1 MANLQQM
8 NETAKQNSQ
17 ILLQDG
23 YVTYEGKRYD
33 ECVPFE
39 KEAFNEAL
47 HRSIEGKYAS
57 ISDEKAAE
65 WTAMLKRATEPL
77 MAVCKKPQTD
87 ISDSLFE
94 LLLSKLPDTAE
105 GDPDGWVS
113 LAVTYGVYTLQLWY
127 CYATDEVEYE
137 CFYEPTNTEQVNYLT
152 LTDKQVDRCYDVVFD
167 AYEKLQQEYA
177 YEERL
182 HREDLKYLEYM
193 YNRSVL

>member
-8 NETAKQNSQ
+8 NETAKQSSQ
-17 ILLQDG
+17 FFLQDG
-23 YVTYEGKRYD
+23 YVTMNGKRYD

-39 KEAFNEAL
+39 QEAFNVAL
-47 HRSIEGKYAS
+47 QHCKA
-57 ISDEKAAE
+57 DETADDELSPE
-65 WTAMLKRATEPL
+65 WADMLKRATEPL
-77 MAVCKKPQTD
+77 IAVCKKPQTD

-113 LAVTYGVYTLQLWY
+113 IKVRYGVYTLQLWY

-137 CFYEPTNTEQVNYLT
+137 CFYEPTNTEQVHYLT
-152 LTDKQVDRCYDVVFD
+152 LTDKQVARCYDIVFD

-182 HREDLKYLEYM
+182 HYEDLKHLEYM